1 MNIDVEDLLR
11 QGIDRLPAE
20 VPAGLTHR
28 AARQA
33 RRHRLVT
40 GAGVSAAVAA
50 LTAAAVAI
58 GVLGGAPPASKR
70 TGREVAQSARPAP
83 ARHVRP
89 LPSWPPGPVTHAT
102 LVSRIEQAVLTSTNY
117 IAYTRG
123 YIHKNRTGLFLS
135 TMDYRNMHL
144 LINYVPHT
152 AQLVINYRDHE
163 TVKSIFYPTRKWALT
178 NLPGSGIVHTDK
190 NQCLGPADDAPLVG
204 DPRWAAWLV
213 SSLRCGAYTVTRHTS
228 DHGTPILT
236 IVNTPKDVEY
246 QYGVRIHM
254 RVDATTYLPIANWQT
269 GKNGDYDVITWLPP
283 TPALLAQLALP
294 VPPGFSSCQ
303 GTKDQSRPS
312 RAKASKPGAGT
323 PVPQPPATGSKCI

>member
-1 MNIDVEDLLR
+1 MNIDLEDLLR

-40 GAGVSAAVAA
+40 GAGVSAAVAT

-58 GVLGGAPPASKR
+58 GMLGAPTASKR
-70 TGREVAQSARPAP
+70 TGRQVAQSERPAP
-83 ARHVRP
+83 AQHVRP

-102 LVSRIEQAVLTSTNY
+102 LVSRVEQAVLTSTNY
-117 IAYTRG
+117 IADTQG
-123 YIHKNRTGLFLS
+123 YNHKNRTGLFLS
-135 TMDYRNMHL
+135 AMDYRNMHL
-144 LINYVPHT
+144 LINYVPHQ
-152 AQLVINYRDHE
+152 AQLVINFRDRE
-163 TVKSIFYPTRKWALT
+163 TVKSVFYPSRKWALT
-178 NLPGSGIVHTDK
+178 TLPGSGIVHTDK
-190 NQCLGPADDAPLVG
+190 NQCVGPADDAPLVG

-213 SSLRCGAYTVTRHTS
+213 SSLRCGAYTVTRRTS

-254 RVDATTYLPIANWQT
+254 LVDATTYLPIADWQT
-269 GKNGDYDVITWLPP
+269 GRYGSYDVITWLPA
-283 TPALLAQLALP
+283 TPALLARLALP

-303 GTKDQSRPS
+303 HAQGRSTPS
-312 RAKASKPGAGT
+312 RAKAPKPGAGG
-323 PVPQPPATGSKCI
+323 PQPPAAGSKCI

>member
-1 MNIDVEDLLR
+1 MNIDLEDLLR

-40 GAGVSAAVAA
+40 GAGVAAAVAI
-50 LTAAAVAI
+50 LTAAAVSI
-58 GVLGGAPPASKR
+58 GMLGVAPTASKR
-70 TGREVAQSARPAP
+70 SGREVAQSGRPAP
-83 ARHVRP
+83 IRHLRP

-102 LVSRIEQAVLTSTNY
+102 LVSRVEQAVLTSTNY
-117 IAYTRG
+117 IAYTRS
-123 YIHKNRTGLFLS
+123 YNHRNRTGLFLS
-135 TMDYRNMHL
+135 ALDYRNMHL
-144 LINYVPHT
+144 LINYGPQHQ
-152 AQLVINYRDHE
+152 AQLVINYRHRE
-163 TVKSIFYPTRKWALT
+163 TSKMVFYTSRKWALT
-178 NLPGSGIVHTDK
+178 TFPFSGIVHTDK
-190 NQCLGPADDAPLVG
+190 NQCVGPADDSPQIG

-213 SSLRCGAYTVTRHTS
+213 YSLRCGAYTVTSHAS

-236 IVNTPKDVEY
+236 IVNTPKDIEY

-254 RVDATTYLPIANWQT
+254 LVDATTYLPIADWQP
-269 GKNGDYDVITWLPP
+269 GKHGSYDVITWLPP

-303 GTKDQSRPS
+303 HT
-312 RAKASKPGAGT
+312 
-323 PVPQPPATGSKCI
+323 KCI

>member
-1 MNIDVEDLLR
+1 MNIDLEDLLR
-11 QGIDRLPAE
+11 QGIDRLPSE

-33 RRHRLVT
+33 RRRRLVT
-40 GAGVSAAVAA
+40 GTGVSAAVAT

-58 GVLGGAPPASKR
+58 AMLGGATASNR

-83 ARHVRP
+83 ARHARP

-102 LVSRIEQAVLTSTNY
+102 LGSRAEQAVLTSTNY
-117 IAYTRG
+117 IAYTRR
-123 YIHKNRTGLFLS
+123 YDHKNRTGLFS
-135 TMDYRNMHL
+135 SAMDYRNMHL
-144 LINYVPHT
+144 LINYIPHQ

-163 TVKSIFYPTRKWALT
+163 TSKTISYDSRKWDLT
-178 NLPGSGIVHTDK
+178 TLPGSGLVHTDQ
-190 NQCLGPADDAPLVG
+190 NQCVGPADDAPFVG

-213 SSLRCGAYTVTRHTS
+213 SSLRCGAYTVTSHAS

-236 IVNTPKDVEY
+236 IVNTPKDIEY

-254 RVDATTYLPIANWQT
+254 LVDATTYLPIADWQP
-269 GKNGDYDVITWLPP
+269 GKDGYYDVITWLQP

-303 GTKDQSRPS
+303 HPARRPAQPG
-312 RAKASKPGAGT
+312 RASLHPAAPVGPPRASK
-323 PVPQPPATGSKCI
+323 C